1 MQTRYVSVAYWIAG
15 LIALFLAAQPFN
27 PASAHGEMD
36 AEHLEEFH
44 RHLDD
49 YQEEVEE
56 LVGEIRAVADARAQG
71 DDTARAMDELMEHW
85 EEAGVHAAIE
95 TKASVTYPDIWQ
107 TLAAF
112 RQAVEKERG
121 AETVRAAAND
131 LEAALWQGY
140 GALRLA
146 ASQVGD

>member
-1 MQTRYVSVAYWIAG
+1 MQTRYDRAAYWIAG
-15 LIALFLAAQPFN
+15 LTALFLAAQPFN

-36 AEHLEEFH
+36 AEHLKEFH

-49 YQEEVEE
+49 YEEEVQE
-56 LVGEIRAVADARAQG
+56 LVGEIRAVTDARAQG
-71 DDTARAMDELMEHW
+71 DDTAPAMDELMEHW

-112 RQAVEKERG
+112 RQAVENERG
-121 AETVRAAAND
+121 AETVRGAADD

-146 ASQVGD
+146 ASRVGN

>member
-1 MQTRYVSVAYWIAG
+1 MQTRYNWLAYGTAG
-15 LIALFLAAQPFN
+15 LIALLLAAQPFN
-27 PASAHGEMD
+27 VAVAHGEMD
-36 AEHLEEFH
+36 AEHLKEFH

-49 YQEEVEE
+49 YEEEVEE
-56 LVGEIRAVADARAQG
+56 IVGEIRAVADARAQG
-71 DDTARAMDELMEHW
+71 DETAPAMDELMEHW

-112 RQAVEKERG
+112 RQAVESKRG
-121 AETVRAAAND
+121 AETVSAAAND

-146 ASQVGD
+146 ASQVGN

>member
-1 MQTRYVSVAYWIAG
+1 MQTRYDRAAYWTAG
-15 LIALFLAAQPFN
+15 LIAFFLAAQPFN
-27 PASAHGEMD
+27 PAAAHGEMD

-44 RHLDD
+44 LHLDD
-49 YQEEVEE
+49 YEEEVQE
-56 LVGEIRAVADARAQG
+56 LVGEIRAVTDARAQG
-71 DDTARAMDELMEHW
+71 DDTAPAMDELMEHW

-112 RQAVEKERG
+112 RQAVGEERG
-121 AETVRAAAND
+121 VEAVRAAASD

-146 ASQVGD
+146 ASRVGN